1 MDKAEVA
8 LTENF
13 PSLTELFLAVTEKI
27 EGRPLFWQI
36 ALRVIYCNLQL

>member
-8 LTENF
+8 LTEHF
-13 PSLTELFLAVTEKI
+13 PSLTELFLVVTEKI

-36 ALRVIYCNLQL
+36 ALRVIYCR